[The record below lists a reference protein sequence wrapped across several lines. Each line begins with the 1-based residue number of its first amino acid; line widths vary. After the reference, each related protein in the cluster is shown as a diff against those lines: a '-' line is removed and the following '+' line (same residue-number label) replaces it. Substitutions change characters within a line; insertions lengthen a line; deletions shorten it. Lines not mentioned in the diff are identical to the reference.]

1 MATMTSNCFSLARTA
16 LPAILLSVTV
26 AALAACGST
35 AQQRIGFI
43 PESVKLNE
51 VDKLT
56 RSWRS
61 PTLTPANYTEIVVLP
76 TTTPAFDA
84 YGDLN
89 EEQLSELRSLV
100 NSKLAEAFA
109 TKLGA
114 ADGAAPR
121 KFVIHAAIT
130 AIKPNNPMLNVAP
143 QTQILKRGFGFASC
157 EIYATDGE
165 SGPVIAAFMQTVDTQ
180 RFGTSKLSAT
190 GTAARAADE
199 WAKEFRKMIAN

>member
-76 TTTPAFDA
+76 TTTPAFVHTYDA
-84 YGDLN
+84 
-89 EEQLSELRSLV
+89 
-100 NSKLAEAFA
+100 A
-109 TKLGA
+109 TLPETTAPMPTVAPVRTSVGLGA
-114 ADGAAPR
+114 
-121 KFVIHAAIT
+121 T
-130 AIKPNNPMLNVAP
+130 
-143 QTQILKRGFGFASC
+143 
-157 EIYATDGE
+157 
-165 SGPVIAAFMQTVDTQ
+165 
-180 RFGTSKLSAT
+180 
-190 GTAARAADE
+190 
-199 WAKEFRKMIAN
+199 

>member
-1 MATMTSNCFSLARTA
+1 MTSNCFSLARTA

-43 PESVKLNE
+43 PESVTLNE

-89 EEQLSELRSLV
+89 EEQLSELCSLV
-100 NSKLAEAFA
+100 NSKLA
-109 TKLGA
+109 
-114 ADGAAPR
+114 
-121 KFVIHAAIT
+121 
-130 AIKPNNPMLNVAP
+130 
-143 QTQILKRGFGFASC
+143 
-157 EIYATDGE
+157 
-165 SGPVIAAFMQTVDTQ
+165 
-180 RFGTSKLSAT
+180 
-190 GTAARAADE
+190 
-199 WAKEFRKMIAN
+199 